1 MQLPKVNYSVVLGFI
16 EILDNAGGKSEIAEI
31 ASKEDLELDSLLPIL
46 ETGGMLGLINVQE
59 GEVSVTEKCHLFLA
73 ASPKVRK
80 KMLRDIIVNFDIFKK
95 IIDLVR
101 NSRDGYITRNEL
113 LEFIS
118 GHYTSFITD
127 STDENPSDFDWLIE
141 WGRQA
146 LILNYDANDEHISL
160 RAGVVY

>member
-1 MQLPKVNYSVVLGFI
+1 
-16 EILDNAGGKSEIAEI
+16 
-31 ASKEDLELDSLLPIL
+31 
-46 ETGGMLGLINVQE
+46 
-59 GEVSVTEKCHLFLA
+59 
-73 ASPKVRK
+73 
-80 KMLRDIIVNFDIFKK
+80 MLRDIIVNFDIFKK

-118 GHYTSFITD
+118 DHYTSFITD

-160 RAGVVY
+160 RAGVVH

>member
-1 MQLPKVNYSVVLGFI
+1 
-16 EILDNAGGKSEIAEI
+16 
-31 ASKEDLELDSLLPIL
+31 
-46 ETGGMLGLINVQE
+46 
-59 GEVSVTEKCHLFLA
+59 
-73 ASPKVRK
+73 
-80 KMLRDIIVNFDIFKK
+80 MLRDIIVNFDIFKK

-118 GHYTSFITD
+118 DHYTSFITD

-160 RAGVVY
+160 RVGVLH